1 MDKNSLTK
9 LSRDL
14 YNNQALVYNDIPA
27 QEAFTKIIRESM
39 GLVEGERLNYYKWQE
54 NKTKMFQILSVALD
68 AVLPKVVTNE
78 FDGLA
83 DTRVVAI
90 GDKPKFTIKDN
101 NLFKVSMVASGTQ
114 NLVRQTQHGTSF
126 TVDTDWYGLATFAEF
141 EQLANGEINWT
152 EFVDKVAKSFV
163 TYMGERIWE
172 GVVKSYDVLKAG
184 RKLDG
189 SYDEDKLLELAQKIS
204 ADAGGKPVAVYG
216 TLRALR
222 KITKNVDKSD
232 GDKAKFNEVGYLGK
246 VAGLDLIALP
256 SVYKAGT
263 EQFLIDDNTLLI
275 LPQGEKVISIVVE
288 GDTLMLESESMD
300 RNDLQ
305 IEFKTMKKFG
315 MAVAQLAHYGIY
327 KLTA

>member
-1 MDKNSLTK
+1 MDNKSLQK
-9 LSRDL
+9 LASDL
-14 YNNQALVYNDIPA
+14 YYNKALVYNEVSGQD
-27 QEAFTKIIRESM
+27 AFRNIVRDAM
-39 GLVEGERLNYYKWQE
+39 GLEKDEKLSFYKWQE
-54 NKTKMFQILSVALD
+54 NKTKVFQILSVALD
-68 AVLPKVVTNE
+68 AVLPKLVTNE

-83 DTRVVAI
+83 DTRVVAT

-172 GVVKSYDVLKAG
+172 GVAKSYDTLKAG
-184 RKLDG
+184 RKENG
-189 SYDEDKLLELAQKIS
+189 TYDEDKLLVLAEKVS
-204 ADAGGKPVAVYG
+204 ADAGGAPVAVYG
-216 TLRALR
+216 TMRALR

-232 GDKAKFNEVGYLGK
+232 ASKDKFNQQGYLDT

-263 EQFLIDDNTLLI
+263 EDFLIDDKTLLI

-288 GDTLMLESESMD
+288 GDTIMNEVESMN

-305 IEFKTMKKFG
+305 MEFKTLKKFG
-315 MAVAQLAHYGIY
+315 MSVAQLAHYGIY